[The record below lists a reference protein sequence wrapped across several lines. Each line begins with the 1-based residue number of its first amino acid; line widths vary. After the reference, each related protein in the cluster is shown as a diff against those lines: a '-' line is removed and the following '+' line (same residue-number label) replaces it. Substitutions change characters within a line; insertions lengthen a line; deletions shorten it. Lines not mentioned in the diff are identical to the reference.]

1 LTDCLCIIPARM
13 GSCRFPG
20 KPLEPLLG
28 LALVLHVYERCA
40 LSPGIGRTVIA
51 TCDEAIAEA
60 ARAHGAE
67 VVMTADSHPGCVDRT
82 DEAVA
87 LIAPDMADDGLV
99 LMVQGDEVL
108 VSPKMCDDIIAAYDE
123 GGSQVVNLASKM
135 FSREDHEGP
144 NSVKV
149 VTALNGN
156 ALFFSRAAIPSPSR
170 TPDVPMYQQTGV
182 IGFAKSFLP
191 KFGKLPRTPLE
202 QIEGIDMLRTLEHG
216 MSVRIVHT
224 EQETIGVD
232 TPDDLARAEK
242 MLRHDPVTQQ
252 YLSSLS

>member
-1 LTDCLCIIPARM
+1 M
-13 GSCRFPG
+13 GSSRFPG

-40 LSPGIGRTVIA
+40 LSPNIDRTVIA
-51 TCDEAIAEA
+51 TCDDEIADA
-60 ARAHGAE
+60 VRAHGAE

-87 LIAPDMADDGLV
+87 LIAPEMADDGLV

-108 VSPKMCDDIIAAYDE
+108 VSPQMCDDIIAAYNE
-123 GGSQVVNLASKM
+123 GGSQVVNLASKI
-135 FSREDHEGP
+135 FTQEDHEDP

-149 VTALNGN
+149 VSAPNGD

-170 TPDVPMYQQTGV
+170 NPVIPMYQQTGV

-191 KFGKLPRTPLE
+191 KFGQLPRTPLE

-216 MSVRIVHT
+216 HNVRIVHT

-232 TPDDLARAEK
+232 TPEDLLRAEDR
-242 MLRHDPVTQQ
+242 LRADPFTQK
-252 YLSSLS
+252 YLSLDL